1 MGSKRFKDQILAQ
14 ILKCCE
20 FGGKSKTHVVYA
32 SGLNFK
38 TIVPYLMT
46 LNKSGLI
53 EIIPGEYS
61 VYRITHK
68 GEEALIHLRALDD
81 LINGICFKYS
91 GEACKGS
98 NSRLVYADLHD
109 LY

>member
-1 MGSKRFKDQILAQ
+1 MATKRFKDQILAQ

-20 FGGKSKTHVVYA
+20 VGEKSKTQVVYA

-53 EIIPGEYS
+53 EIIPGEYPL
-61 VYRITHK
+61 YRITQK
-68 GEEALIHLRALDD
+68 GEEALIHLRALED
-81 LINGICFKYS
+81 LINVYVSNDC
-91 GEACKGS
+91 GS
-98 NSRLVYADLHD
+98 LSRPGR
-109 LY
+109 